1 MLSRVSQSLPPDSSQ
16 VIEEQNV
23 VIGAFN
29 FQQGRTRAA
38 FSSTGLGSVDQENGI
53 LGACDQSSSSSCQP
67 STGIELSS
75 DTPRRFFS
83 FAVYASAR
91 LFRGNATAA
100 AAVDSGGSPEEE
112 DLTPYA
118 STPVLLA
125 QAEDS
130 DGAPFTGTVRDKR
143 NRVCGGVLVSCLS
156 VCVSVC
162 VCVSGQK
169 HLRFNHNLLFCL

>member
-1 MLSRVSQSLPPDSSQ
+1 MSQSLPPDSSQ

>member
-1 MLSRVSQSLPPDSSQ
+1 MSQSLPPDSSQ

-38 FSSTGLGSVDQENGI
+38 FSSTGFGSVDQENGI

-67 STGIELSS
+67 STGIELRS

-143 NRVCGGVLVSCLS
+143 KECAEVYLCRVSMC
-156 VCVSVC
+156 VC
-162 VCVSGQK
+162 VCLDRSISGSTTTCCFVCD
-169 HLRFNHNLLFCL
+169 RCAMC